1 MIDKKMN
8 KFGEER
14 DIRIKQQM
22 DIMSAEIVSGITD
35 TLAKFQTNMITQQQN
50 QVQCSPAVHYGMI
63 PPSPTNQNK
72 NCSSDIYGTYSSSKM
87 NLIQHQQRVD
97 SNQNAEAKE

>member
-35 TLAKFQTNMITQQQN
+35 TLAKFQTNMITQQ
-50 QVQCSPAVHYGMI
+50 
-63 PPSPTNQNK
+63 
-72 NCSSDIYGTYSSSKM
+72 
-87 NLIQHQQRVD
+87 
-97 SNQNAEAKE
+97 